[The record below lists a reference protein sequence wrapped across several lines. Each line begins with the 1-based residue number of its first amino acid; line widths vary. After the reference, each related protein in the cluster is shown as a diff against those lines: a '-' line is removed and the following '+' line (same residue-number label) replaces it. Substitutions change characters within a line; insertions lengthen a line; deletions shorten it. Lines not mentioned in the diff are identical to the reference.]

1 MVSCRWGGVG
11 IRDGWESPCGLIRG
25 ALVWFRKGR
34 KLGPRVVCTERR
46 RGRSLVGLRRTCRS
60 LQPVEG
66 GLGGIASRSERWW
79 LGGEAEVGEEVSL
92 DPARRGRRWT
102 RSLLRRLRERG
113 KPRSAACPRRG
124 SKAAGGSLGRGPPR
138 ERLGATAAEPH
149 DQPVGQQ
156 CDELARPAASGTG
169 ERVDGE
175 DSLEQLGPGKALD
188 GGMRRGARSGCSAP
202 GHDEVAPLRGWS

>member
-1 MVSCRWGGVG
+1 MVSCRWGSVG

-102 RSLLRRLRERG
+102 RSLLRRLERG
-113 KPRSAACPRRG
+113 VSPGPRRVCAADPRLPVAALEGDPQG
-124 SKAAGGSLGRGPPR
+124 SA
-138 ERLGATAAEPH
+138 
-149 DQPVGQQ
+149 
-156 CDELARPAASGTG
+156 LARPLLSRTTRPSVSSAMSLRDPPHQGQVCASMAKTRSSNSAQG
-169 ERVDGE
+169 
-175 DSLEQLGPGKALD
+175 
-188 GGMRRGARSGCSAP
+188 RRWMEG
-202 GHDEVAPLRGWS
+202 